1 MATLVTQLLASAA
14 PLMEQM
20 AKVAEMAKTHKAEA
34 LEALLEPLAEMQ
46 AEATQLGLDINAA
59 RVSRK
64 HRRKG
69 ARLVAK
75 RKARER
81 VKA

>member
-1 MATLVTQLLASAA
+1 
-14 PLMEQM
+14 
-20 AKVAEMAKTHKAEA
+20 
-34 LEALLEPLAEMQ
+34 MQ